1 MTLLWKSTWGKIM
14 KYRDLI
20 NFEPIESV
28 IELTDANDK
37 DKALELIDNFV
48 ISDRMAKTI
57 NDVIVTQLQYT
68 SPEDNKGLLII
79 GNYGSGKSHLMSVI
93 STIAERSGT
102 VEHISNPA
110 VKDRLKDIEGQFKV
124 IRCEIGSTTMG
135 LREIILGNLEN
146 GLSEMGIEVHF
157 PKSSEVSNNKDSL
170 LDMMEKFNEVYPEK
184 GLLLVVDELLD
195 YLRGRK
201 DQELALDLGFLREIG
216 EIAYDTRFRF
226 MAGLQEMLFNNP
238 RFNFVADS
246 LRRIQERFEQVTIV
260 KEDIS
265 YVVSE
270 RLLKKNVEQK
280 SLIRNH
286 LNKFT
291 LYYDRLNEDMD
302 TFVEMYPIH
311 PRYLE
316 VFEQVR
322 GIEKRQALKT
332 ITNEIKKVL
341 DEEVPTDMPGI
352 ISYDSYW
359 NVIKNNSVN
368 NTNPDIRE
376 VIKKSNV
383 LFDKV
388 KSSYPRLNTKE
399 MALKIINALSVNRL
413 TTDNIDDHIGLTA
426 TSLRDDLF
434 LMNPMIGSLFEGDEL
449 NALKTNIETV
459 LSTIMQTVSY
469 QYIALNKDN
478 GQYYLDLKQDIDVDS
493 IIENKIESLD
503 DSALDRYYYQIL
515 QNATTLDD
523 NTYVSGYKIWK
534 YELPWDS
541 HGVMRKGYI
550 FFGAPNERSTAQP
563 ERDFYI
569 YMLHPFDKTA
579 FKDEQRD
586 DEIFFELNLEDAE
599 FKSNLQHYAAASL
612 LYDDASVNQK
622 GLYRSKRE
630 KYGQILNKWLIENFV
645 TIFRVTYKGRTE
657 ENLLV
662 PGTES
667 LKEMIN
673 YIASERLD
681 KWFSSKYPDYPVFRM
696 LGAYISNSN
705 MDTYVDGALQRMN
718 GRKNVQG
725 DKILEGLVLLD
736 DRNEVTSKS
745 VNHSGYARQVLDVL
759 GQKKRN
765 QVVNND
771 ELFDIH
777 RVRGVEDI
785 RITKN
790 SKLEPELLV
799 VVLAALLKTGRI
811 EISIDGKA
819 YNSLD
824 YSEFI
829 KQPLSKLVKFD
840 YIKKPS
846 ELPMAEVNAI
856 LDMFEEP
863 AANNNE
869 DSLERAIRIV
879 NTKLDGQINQAIDLK
894 QNLKSDFMIGGKNI
908 VPNNQKIIDQLS
920 SYQEFCNQL
929 KRFDSIAKL
938 KNLPFKLEDID
949 QQDLIKKEMQQL
961 LHRKPQIDD
970 LNRLVEYLMMS
981 KNYLSMGNDWDD
993 RVKTCTD
1000 QLVANISNKKDSFN
1014 ERQALLSAK
1023 KQYIDQYFDIHEK
1036 KKLNVD
1042 DDRQLKNIESSNKV
1056 KILDMLAKNI
1066 TILPANQLANWKQKM
1081 NLASQNFCYQ
1091 LSKEDLQKTPYCP
1104 YCHSPLENNDK
1115 EGNYKEMVRNAADQL
1130 SKIYDNWVQIIISG
1144 LLKQE
1149 GVSLLGAEDRQ
1160 IIEKFTQNEEL
1171 PNNLQH
1177 FIKIVKGLFSGL
1189 EKIDFNFNDL
1199 KIELQ
1204 QHSPMSVDELEGRIK
1219 EYISKLINDKN
1230 KETLRILIK

>member
-1 MTLLWKSTWGKIM
+1 M

-146 GLSEMGIEVHF
+146 GLSEMGIEIHF

-270 RLLKKNVEQK
+270 RLLKKNAEQK

-399 MALKIINALSVNRL
+399 IALKIINALSVNRL

-449 NALKTNIETV
+449 NALKTNIEKV
-459 LSTIMQTVSY
+459 LSTIMNTVSY

-503 DSALDRYYYQIL
+503 DSALGS
-515 QNATTLDD
+515 
-523 NTYVSGYKIWK
+523 VK
-534 YELPWDS
+534 Y
-541 HGVMRKGYI
+541 
-550 FFGAPNERSTAQP
+550 
-563 ERDFYI
+563 
-569 YMLHPFDKTA
+569 
-579 FKDEQRD
+579 
-586 DEIFFELNLEDAE
+586 
-599 FKSNLQHYAAASL
+599 
-612 LYDDASVNQK
+612 
-622 GLYRSKRE
+622 
-630 KYGQILNKWLIENFV
+630 FV
-645 TIFRVTYKGRTE
+645 
-657 ENLLV
+657 
-662 PGTES
+662 
-667 LKEMIN
+667 
-673 YIASERLD
+673 
-681 KWFSSKYPDYPVFRM
+681 
-696 LGAYISNSN
+696 
-705 MDTYVDGALQRMN
+705 
-718 GRKNVQG
+718 
-725 DKILEGLVLLD
+725 
-736 DRNEVTSKS
+736 
-745 VNHSGYARQVLDVL
+745 
-759 GQKKRN
+759 
-765 QVVNND
+765 
-771 ELFDIH
+771 
-777 RVRGVEDI
+777 
-785 RITKN
+785 
-790 SKLEPELLV
+790 
-799 VVLAALLKTGRI
+799 
-811 EISIDGKA
+811 
-819 YNSLD
+819 
-824 YSEFI
+824 
-829 KQPLSKLVKFD
+829 
-840 YIKKPS
+840 
-846 ELPMAEVNAI
+846 
-856 LDMFEEP
+856 
-863 AANNNE
+863 
-869 DSLERAIRIV
+869 
-879 NTKLDGQINQAIDLK
+879 
-894 QNLKSDFMIGGKNI
+894 
-908 VPNNQKIIDQLS
+908 
-920 SYQEFCNQL
+920 
-929 KRFDSIAKL
+929 
-938 KNLPFKLEDID
+938 
-949 QQDLIKKEMQQL
+949 
-961 LHRKPQIDD
+961 
-970 LNRLVEYLMMS
+970 
-981 KNYLSMGNDWDD
+981 
-993 RVKTCTD
+993 
-1000 QLVANISNKKDSFN
+1000 
-1014 ERQALLSAK
+1014 
-1023 KQYIDQYFDIHEK
+1023 
-1036 KKLNVD
+1036 
-1042 DDRQLKNIESSNKV
+1042 
-1056 KILDMLAKNI
+1056 
-1066 TILPANQLANWKQKM
+1066 
-1081 NLASQNFCYQ
+1081 
-1091 LSKEDLQKTPYCP
+1091 
-1104 YCHSPLENNDK
+1104 
-1115 EGNYKEMVRNAADQL
+1115 
-1130 SKIYDNWVQIIISG
+1130 
-1144 LLKQE
+1144 
-1149 GVSLLGAEDRQ
+1149 
-1160 IIEKFTQNEEL
+1160 
-1171 PNNLQH
+1171 
-1177 FIKIVKGLFSGL
+1177 
-1189 EKIDFNFNDL
+1189 
-1199 KIELQ
+1199 
-1204 QHSPMSVDELEGRIK
+1204 
-1219 EYISKLINDKN
+1219 
-1230 KETLRILIK
+1230 